1 VREKQ
6 VKRENEYPIFVGSVT
21 KSGKMMEK
29 KTNRIIISFY
39 INKLANI
46 RIGIKLAININ
57 GIMPFVYIDTLHQ
70 KMRGIG

>member
-1 VREKQ
+1 
-6 VKRENEYPIFVGSVT
+6 
-21 KSGKMMEK
+21 MEK

-57 GIMPFVYIDTLHQ
+57 GIMPFIYIDTLHQ